1 MNTLEFAK
9 DIPAEQIA
17 EIFRNY
23 FEQHMMVYDMLRG
36 VQFVNINKVET
47 DPNRASI
54 IYSIKLL
61 DSRDKENLERKLRL
75 SSGSLNIYGQTYT
88 PQIYMNGDLLCI
100 SIKK

>member
-23 FEQHMMVYDMLRG
+23 FEQHMMVYDILRG
-36 VQFVNINKVET
+36 VQFVSINKIET
-47 DPNRASI
+47 DPSRASI

-61 DSRDKENLERKLRL
+61 DSRDKENLERKLNL
-75 SSGSLNIYGQTYT
+75 SSGSLNIYGHTYT